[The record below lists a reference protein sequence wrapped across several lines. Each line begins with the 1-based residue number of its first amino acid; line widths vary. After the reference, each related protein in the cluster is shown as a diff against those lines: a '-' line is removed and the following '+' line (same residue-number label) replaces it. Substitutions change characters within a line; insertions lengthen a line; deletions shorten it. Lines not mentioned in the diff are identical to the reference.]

1 MMYWDEMNSKNGFD
15 DGAAVPQ
22 EAWTA
27 REVYVRAL
35 NAVAAHKGSK
45 VRAIAWD
52 RPGVHNPCLIMQVP
66 AAFFDKLSPEQVLA
80 KEELKLPREWPEEPG
95 VELVRGEPT
104 DDAWVEAVDECVEL
118 PLDDYVVV
126 DVRLDPEFDL
136 AEAALRAGNQLP
148 RREEESAED
157 GNLPGMPEE
166 TDEVC
171 DCEKN
176 LPGTFC
182 SGIPGIL
189 ARVEKGRVVP
199 GTKVERCDACER
211 YESDEA
217 ALQKLIELGIA
228 PADATT
234 GESSN

>member
-22 EAWTA
+22 EAWAA

-66 AAFFDKLSPEQVLA
+66 VAFFDALSPDQVLA
-80 KEELKLPREWPEEPG
+80 KEEVTLPHDWPEEPG

-104 DDAWVEAVDECVEL
+104 DDAWVEAVDECVEI

-126 DVRLDPEFDL
+126 DVRLDPEFDQ
-136 AEAALRAGNQLP
+136 AEAALREGNQP
-148 RREEESAED
+148 PCREGEPVDEGTS
-157 GNLPGMPEE
+157 PGRPEE
-166 TDEVC
+166 TDDVC
-171 DCEKN
+171 DCEV
-176 LPGTFC
+176 PGQPFF

-189 ARVEKGRVVP
+189 ARVENGRVVP
-199 GTKVERCDACER
+199 GTEVERCDACER
-211 YESDEA
+211 FTSDEA
-217 ALQKLIELGIA
+217 ALQKLIEMGIA
-228 PADATT
+228 PADELT
-234 GESSN
+234 GESSD